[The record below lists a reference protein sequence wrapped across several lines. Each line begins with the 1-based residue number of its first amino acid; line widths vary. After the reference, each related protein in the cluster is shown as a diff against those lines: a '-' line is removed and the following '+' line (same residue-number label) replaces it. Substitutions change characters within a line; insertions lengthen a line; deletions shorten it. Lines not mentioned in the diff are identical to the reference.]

1 MMPISNNINTIFHF
15 QFSAALWG
23 NGTCAGPLYFIAFFS
38 PLVGRFIFG
47 VLLKLL
53 DIVNDRPLPIAGR
66 GMTGVVDFGVTL
78 E

>member
-1 MMPISNNINTIFHF
+1 MTLFHF
-15 QFSAALWG
+15 RFSAALWLRLTWG

-66 GMTGVVDFGVTL
+66 GMTGVVDFGVTI